1 MVLHVKP
8 AILTNS
14 NQSTEDA
21 NKYKTTCNIRL
32 KS

>member
-1 MVLHVKP
+1 MLLHVKLVIP
-8 AILTNS
+8 TNS

-21 NKYKTTCNIRL
+21 IKYKTTCNIRL